1 MAIYQDIQITVNQ
14 GLAMPDKSLYIFRGD
29 SNIILNFKLVNP
41 EYKLTKDS
49 KDNLVTRFG
58 VDNFELRLQLDKD
71 YNRIIKG
78 QMVENGVCSVL
89 LTQNIIQQLRVGS
102 YTYQITLIDANDN
115 AIMTFPACNS
125 KLNILD
131 RLSLNAEE
139 FVNATEAYA
148 SFCNADTAI
157 LAIADEEPGD
167 ILDDNGDYNKK
178 VWVNG
183 DLIMASDLN
192 RLEWISYLNRQLL
205 NEHTNALSTQNNQI
219 TNNASRLN
227 ELHQEIVDARQS
239 GSNSYSKLGDRLNQV
254 DSQLAQIENGVTD
267 IVLNVKMFGVR
278 GDGSNETQAIQNV
291 IDNAPVGS
299 TVLFPAGDSF
309 KLDGLNITKSITI
322 HSVGATL
329 TQASAGGNFI
339 NITSNDVKIYGGRYV
354 LNGGNGINVDGNN
367 NSVSSIRVDGGE
379 HGILIQGNNCVV
391 EDCISENAT
400 YAGFKINFAGGD
412 KRDCVTIR
420 NCVSKNFKFKG
431 IVYNGTVGTKK
442 IIIEK
447 FTGKTDTRETAS
459 DNILVDCGD
468 DSIFCVDE
476 VIVNDAFLYGGE
488 SNSIKIFNT
497 NNAILTNIHA
507 RNGHTAYSKSSSFRI
522 YSKKSYVKNIDVDN
536 RIVTSS
542 SIQIENLYA
551 SRGDLAI
558 AHVLELNG
566 SGTIATLNNINI
578 DVNGITSV
586 IRVDRNSEVNHKII
600 LNNYYSSDKK
610 LSIFGVY
617 TAPPNPVGFIEIQD
631 NKLLED
637 YKLTGVSARDNM
649 IIRSPRTFIST
660 TCPTSGKYIKG
671 DIIYNSNII
680 SGGNLGWICIQSK
693 TDSSDPVFKA
703 FGTIEN

>member
-14 GLAMPDKSLYIFRGD
+14 GLAQPDKSLYIFRGD

-41 EYKLTKDS
+41 EYKLTKDM

-131 RLSLNAEE
+131 RISINAEE
-139 FVNATEAYA
+139 FVNTAEAYA

-167 ILDDNGDYNKK
+167 ILDDNGEYNKK

-205 NEHTNALSTQNNQI
+205 NEHTNTLSTQATHI
-219 TNNASRLN
+219 TNNTSRLN

-379 HGILIQGNNCVV
+379 HAIYITGNNCVV

-400 YAGFKINFAGGD
+400 YAGFKIMFSSGV

-420 NCVSKNFKFKG
+420 NCSSINFAVKG
-431 IVYNGTVGTKK
+431 IVFNGTVGSKKVVIKNFIGNTNTKQ
-442 IIIEK
+442 
-447 FTGKTDTRETAS
+447 TAS
-459 DNILVDCGD
+459 DGILIDVGN
-468 DSIFCVDE
+468 DSLFCIDE
-476 VIVNDAFLYGGE
+476 VIIDDVFLYGGE
-488 SNSIKIFNT
+488 SNSMKIYNT
-497 NNAILTNIHA
+497 DKLILKNICA
-507 RNGHTAYSKSSSFRI
+507 RNEHSSYGSSSGFRI
-522 YSKKSYVKNIDVDN
+522 YAKNAYLENINMDN
-536 RIVTSS
+536 RIVTGSTM
-542 SIQIENLYA
+542 QIEGLYVTNTA
-551 SRGDLAI
+551 KYMT
-558 AHVLELNG
+558 HVLELNG
-566 SGTIATLNNINI
+566 SGTMTKLNNINI
-578 DVNGITSV
+578 DLNSVSSV
-586 IRVDRNSEVNHKII
+586 IRLDRTINHKII
-600 LNNYYSSDKK
+600 LDNYYASDK
-610 LSIFGVY
+610 LLIFGVY
-617 TAPPNPVGFIEIQD
+617 KTPPNLVGFIEIHD
-631 NKLLED
+631 NKLLEG
-637 YKLTGVSARDNM
+637 YKLTGSSGRDNM

-660 TCPTSGKYIKG
+660 TCPSSGEYIKG